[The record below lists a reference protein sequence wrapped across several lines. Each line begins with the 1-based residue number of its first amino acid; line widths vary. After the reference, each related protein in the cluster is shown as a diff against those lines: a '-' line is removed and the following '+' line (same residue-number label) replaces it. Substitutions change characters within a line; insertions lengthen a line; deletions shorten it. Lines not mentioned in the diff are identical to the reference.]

1 MLTLFFIIL
10 YHTMPYS
17 PISTSSAF
25 TSPSIFLSDLHCSSG
40 GHLQDRRSGGA
51 GSRGSSPQ
59 QHAGVWHHCSE
70 LHVTGGVCGGQICE
84 QAGAGLPGVCHPLHT
99 GCLCWSNQDRHRPPC
114 LSVSDLFI
122 HWSKSLLMV
131 EVWDTDAFVGFLS
144 SVCLLGN
151 RTLIS
156 KGYDVCAKVIE
167 IDNETVTTKLWRS
180 FCDSEYLNATCD
192 EYFTNNNITEIQ
204 GIPGVTSGILAG
216 KRRLI
221 SVYDNA
227 LWG

>member
-17 PISTSSAF
+17 PISTSSAS

-51 GSRGSSPQ
+51 GSRGGSPQ
-59 QHAGVWHHCSE
+59 QHAGVWHDCSE

-227 LWG
+227 L